1 MSANRTAAQGP
12 ATAPRF
18 SMDECRRIAAD
29 YDGTPQSI
37 DALMARW
44 GAHKP
49 GLKRRHITRAA
60 VRGGYQPATRRRPWS
75 AEDNA
80 WLLQHWSKLSDEAMA
95 EQLRRPLGAIQQQ
108 YRRLRSA
115 AGDSAEPMFSLGA
128 LRRLTGV
135 DPRDWRS
142 FIDRGWLEAQQR
154 QQGRTARHRTS
165 VSAAAVRVLLQA
177 HPEVLAYQQAC
188 DEAHQALGLA
198 QLPAPPRLKRVTCR
212 SKVCRQHGGTAFWVP
227 VYAAPHCPRCGRLTS
242 RLSTLAQYRDDGDD
256 APACGGADRVTV
268 KP

>member
-1 MSANRTAAQGP
+1 MGAHGTAVQGP

-37 DALMARW
+37 DMLMARW

-60 VRGGYQPATRRRPWS
+60 VRGGYRPATRRRSWS
-75 AEDNA
+75 GEDNA
-80 WLLQHWSKLSDEAMA
+80 WLLQHWSSLSDEALA
-95 EQLRRPLGAIQQQ
+95 AWLQRPLGAIQQQ

-115 AGDSAEPMFSLGA
+115 AGGPAEPMFSLGA

-135 DPRDWRS
+135 DPRDWRD
-142 FIDRGWLEAQQR
+142 FIDRGWLEARQR
-154 QQGRTARHRTS
+154 RQGRTARHRTS
-165 VSAAAVRVLLQA
+165 VSAAAVRALLQA
-177 HPEVLAYQQAC
+177 HPEVLDYQQASN
-188 DEAHQALGLA
+188 EARQALGLA

-212 SKVCRQHGGTAFWVP
+212 SKPCRQRGGTAFWAP

-242 RLSTLAQYRDDGDD
+242 RLSAPAQYRD
-256 APACGGADRVTV
+256 GADDVS
-268 KP
+268 